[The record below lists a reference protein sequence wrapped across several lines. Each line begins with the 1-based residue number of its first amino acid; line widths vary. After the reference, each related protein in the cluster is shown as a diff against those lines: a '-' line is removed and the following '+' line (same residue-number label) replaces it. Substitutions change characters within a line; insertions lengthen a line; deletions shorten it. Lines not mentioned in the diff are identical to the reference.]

1 MENTLKFTF
10 LASLNT
16 NSGWHLYL
24 ENFLSNIKSFLA
36 TEKKKR
42 KCTHLYPS
50 TFREAENK
58 LKKDF
63 LCFRRKKCLSRCRNL
78 CCRLHIYE
86 NSLLIFLVHGYLSE
100 NPSHFTFHFDV
111 DSSIVLSK
119 FKIEGPLEYISWIV
133 NFLRTFCIR
142 LIGIQFIYK
151 Y

>member
-58 LKKDF
+58 LKKKISYVF
-63 LCFRRKKCLSRCRNL
+63 EEKNVYQGVEIYAAAYTSTKTLS
-78 CCRLHIYE
+78 
-86 NSLLIFLVHGYLSE
+86 
-100 NPSHFTFHFDV
+100 
-111 DSSIVLSK
+111 
-119 FKIEGPLEYISWIV
+119 
-133 NFLRTFCIR
+133 
-142 LIGIQFIYK
+142 
-151 Y
+151 